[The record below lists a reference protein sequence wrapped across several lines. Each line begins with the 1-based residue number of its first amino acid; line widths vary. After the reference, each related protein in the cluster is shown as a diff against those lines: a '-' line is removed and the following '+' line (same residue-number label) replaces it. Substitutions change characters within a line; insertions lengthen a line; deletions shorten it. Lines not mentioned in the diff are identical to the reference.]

1 MARTENT
8 DNDTWTT
15 WEELL
20 LACALKRH
28 GFQNWDSVAMEI
40 QARRSLPHLLITAQ
54 NCQQKYHDLKRRF
67 TATAKDNDADTD
79 TVPWLEELRKL
90 RVAELRNEVH
100 RSDVS
105 IL

>member
-1 MARTENT
+1 
-8 DNDTWTT
+8 
-15 WEELL
+15 
-20 LACALKRH
+20 
-28 GFQNWDSVAMEI
+28 MEI
-40 QARRSLPHLLITAQ
+40 QARRSLPNLLITAQ

-67 TATAKDNDADTD
+67 TATATATAKDNDAETD
-79 TVPWLEELRKL
+79 TIPWLEELRKL